1 MTNEIPDDYPHFCSI
16 CGDTFNGIPHATYAN
31 PVCDDCDSRAVSEP
45 GVPARQGDN
54 PVFIDGIRC
63 FRRYKMGGWLSQRDA
78 LGCDDYDEF
87 YDTHYD
93 DSGPIHTF
101 NQPDP
106 PQEDREIRQLSE
118 VQGSSEDE
126 VTARVIENDILEE
139 SADALICGITTN
151 PSLDGGVAGAVCD
164 ASEHSLRQF
173 VRAKA
178 PLQLGD
184 VAVTGGFDL
193 PYSYIVFVAATPTE
207 DGEGATE
214 ESVQR
219 SVKNGL
225 HQVADLRLPS
235 VVLPLI
241 GAGAGGLDAQT
252 ASSAISAG
260 IRSSRVSPPI
270 CVRLVTRNA
279 SNRRAME
286 STLSDSGSDVID
298 QEFSDP
304 LEGKLSAHL
313 ERVDKSGSPS
323 DWEIYQ
329 WVTFDPFSGEITE
342 FDGRDN
348 SQQTLEDYGPPETA
362 VEQMKE
368 AESKFVEDRTLPEQW
383 FAWFKSFNS
392 QMGGCRAAMDH
403 PKLDRYLYNREHSLI
418 GVLRGLEH
426 RDSVY
431 SDILEIALDTEENET
446 TAKLR
451 YRVSGD
457 SIEAADDF
465 TDSCLQT
472 ALRVVEY
479 TVETMSHLDFDHPMS
494 DTMEVTE
501 IDRVEVIAHVFSQ
514 VGFELDIPLDLA
526 EDVVYRNPNKNTLR
540 ATAMVCKNY
549 LE

>member
-1 MTNEIPDDYPHFCSI
+1 
-16 CGDTFNGIPHATYAN
+16 
-31 PVCDDCDSRAVSEP
+31 
-45 GVPARQGDN
+45 
-54 PVFIDGIRC
+54 
-63 FRRYKMGGWLSQRDA
+63 MGGWLSQRDA
-78 LGCDDYDEF
+78 LGCDDYD
-87 YDTHYD
+87 

-106 PQEDREIRQLSE
+106 PRKGREIRQLSE
-118 VQGSSEDE
+118 VQGSSEEE

-184 VAVTGGFDL
+184 VVVTGGFDL
-193 PYSYIVFVAATPTE
+193 PYSYLVFVAATPAE
-207 DGEGATE
+207 DGDGATE

-235 VVLPLI
+235 VVLPFI
-241 GAGAGGLDAQT
+241 GAGTGGLNAQT
-252 ASSAISAG
+252 ASSAITAG

-270 CVRLVTRNA
+270 CVRVVTRNA
-279 SNRRAME
+279 SDRRAME

-323 DWEIYQ
+323 DWEIYP

-342 FDGRDN
+342 FDDRDN
-348 SQQTLEDYGPPETA
+348 SQQTLEDCGPPETA

-368 AESKFVEDRTLPEQW
+368 AESKFVEDQTLPEQW

-431 SDILEIALDTEENET
+431 SDILELALDTEKNET

-457 SIEAADDF
+457 RIETADDI
-465 TDSCLQT
+465 TDSYLQT

-501 IDRVEVIAHVFSQ
+501 IDRIKIIVHAYSQ
-514 VGFELDIPLDLA
+514 VVFELNVPLDLA
-526 EDVVYRNPNKNTLR
+526 EDIVYGNLSKNTLQS
-540 ATAMVCKNY
+540 TTTKCENH

>member
-1 MTNEIPDDYPHFCSI
+1 
-16 CGDTFNGIPHATYAN
+16 
-31 PVCDDCDSRAVSEP
+31 
-45 GVPARQGDN
+45 
-54 PVFIDGIRC
+54 
-63 FRRYKMGGWLSQRDA
+63 MGRWLSQRDA
-78 LGCDDYDEF
+78 LGCDD
-87 YDTHYD
+87 YD

-106 PQEDREIRQLSE
+106 PRKGREIRQLSE
-118 VQGSSEDE
+118 VQGSSEEE

-164 ASEHSLRQF
+164 ASEHSLQQF

-178 PLQLGD
+178 PLQVGD
-184 VAVTGGFDL
+184 VVVTGGFDL
-193 PYSYIVFVAATPTE
+193 PYSYVVFVAAAPAE

-235 VVLPLI
+235 VVLSLI

-270 CVRLVTRNA
+270 CVRVVTRNA
-279 SNRRAME
+279 SDRRAME
-286 STLSDSGSDVID
+286 RTLPDSGSDVID
-298 QEFSDP
+298 QDFSDP

-342 FDGRDN
+342 FDDRDN

-362 VEQMKE
+362 VERMEE

-392 QMGGCRAAMDH
+392 QMGGCRAAMEH

-431 SDILEIALDTEENET
+431 SDILELALDTEENET

-451 YRVSGD
+451 YRVPGD
-457 SIEAADDF
+457 RIETADDF
-465 TDSCLQT
+465 TNSCLQT

-479 TVETMSHLDFDHPMS
+479 TVETMSYLDFDHPIS

-501 IDRVEVIAHVFSQ
+501 IDQVEIIAHAYSQ
-514 VGFELDIPLDLA
+514 VVFKLNIPLDLA
-526 EDVVYRNPNKNTLR
+526 EDIIYGNLSKNALQSS
-540 ATAMVCKNY
+540 ATKYENR

>member
-1 MTNEIPDDYPHFCSI
+1 MTSEDYPHFCSI
-16 CGDTFNGIPHATYAN
+16 CGDRFDHLLSTTYAN
-31 PVCDDCDSRAVSEP
+31 PICDDCDTRAVTEP
-45 GVPARQGDN
+45 GVPARKGDN

-63 FRRYKMGGWLSQRDA
+63 FRRYKMGGWLSQRDT
-78 LGCDDYDEF
+78 LGCDDYDDF

-106 PQEDREIRQLSE
+106 PREGRDIRQLSE

-139 SADALICGITTN
+139 SADALVCGITTD

-164 ASEHSLRQF
+164 ASGHSVRQF

-184 VAVTGGFDL
+184 VVVTGGFDL
-193 PYSYIVFVAATPTE
+193 PYSYIVFVAATPAE
-207 DGEGATE
+207 DGDGATE

-260 IRSSRVSPPI
+260 IYSSRVSPPI
-270 CVRLVTRNA
+270 CVRVVTRNA
-279 SNRRAME
+279 SDRRAME
-286 STLSDSGSDVID
+286 STLSDSGSDLVD

-329 WVTFDPFSGEITE
+329 WVTFNPFSGEIAE
-342 FDGRDN
+342 FDDRNN
-348 SQQTLEDYGPPETA
+348 SQQTFEDYGLPGTA
-362 VEQMKE
+362 VERMEE
-368 AESKFVEDRTLPEQW
+368 AESKFVEGRTLPEQW

-392 QMGGCRAAMDH
+392 QMGGCRVAMDH

-426 RDSVY
+426 LDSVY
-431 SDILEIALDTEENET
+431 SDILELTLDTEENET

-457 SIEAADDF
+457 RIDTDDDF

-472 ALRVVEY
+472 ALRIVEY
-479 TVETMSHLDFDHPMS
+479 TVETMIHPDFDHLLS
-494 DTMEVTE
+494 DTVEVSE
-501 IDRVEVIAHVFSQ
+501 IDRVEVIAHAYSQ
-514 VGFELDIPLDLA
+514 PAFELDIPLDLA
-526 EDVVYRNPNKNTLR
+526 EDVFYANLSKNTLEK
-540 ATAMVCKNY
+540 TAMRCENH
-549 LE
+549 LR